1 MADLARLTLPSGNT
15 YNLKDSEAREMI
27 RELLNIHEYLGVTTT
42 LITDG
47 STTNPVEISGVSVTA
62 VASDLVTYEHD
73 EFVFSSVGTWQK
85 FGDLTS
91 LGALAYKNTASGNY
105 TPAGTVSQPS
115 FTGSELTSEGSYTP
129 QGSVSGAAVTLS
141 KKNIGSVTNAGSMPT
156 YTVSNETLVITAGAV
171 PTVETESVA
180 EDVDEVTQPTFS
192 GTAATLQVKGTPAGT
207 VSQPTFSG
215 TQDTITV
222 S

>member
-27 RELLNIHEYLGVTTT
+27 RELLNVHEYLGVTTT
-42 LITDG
+42 PITDG
-47 STTNPVEISGVSVTA
+47 STTNPVVISGVSVTA

-180 EDVDEVTQPTFS
+180 EDVDTVTQPTFS

>member
-15 YNLKDSEAREMI
+15 YNLKDNEAREMI
-27 RELLNIHEYLGVTTT
+27 RELLNVHEYLGITTT
-42 LITDG
+42 PITDG
-47 STTNPVEISGVSVTA
+47 STTNPVTIDGVSVTA
-62 VASDLVTYEHD
+62 VAGDLVTYEHD

-91 LGALAYKNTASGNY
+91 LGSLAYKNTASGNY

-129 QGSVSGAAVTLS
+129 QGSLSGATVTLS

-156 YTVSNETLVITAGAV
+156 YTVSDETLVITAGAV
-171 PTVETESVA
+171 PTVATESVA
-180 EDVDEVTQPTFS
+180 EDVDTVTQPTFS

-215 TQDTITV
+215 SQDTITV

>member
-15 YNLKDSEAREMI
+15 YNLKDREAREMI
-27 RELLNIHEYLGVTTT
+27 RELLNVHEYLGITTT
-42 LITDG
+42 PITDG
-47 STTNPVEISGVSVTA
+47 STTNPIIINGVSVTA
-62 VASDLVTYEHD
+62 VAGDLVTYEHD

-91 LGALAYKNTASGNY
+91 LGALAYKNTASGSY

-115 FTGSELTSEGSYTP
+115 FTGSELTSQGSYTP
-129 QGSVSGAAVTLS
+129 QGSISGTAVTLS
-141 KKNIGSVTNAGSMPT
+141 KKNIGSVTSAGSMPT
-156 YTVSNETLVITAGAV
+156 YTVSNETLVITAGEV
-171 PTVETESVA
+171 PTVATESVA
-180 EDVDEVTQPTFS
+180 EDVDSVTQPTFS
-192 GTAATLQVKGTPAGT
+192 GTAATLEVTGTPAGT

>member
-27 RELLNIHEYLGVTTT
+27 RELLNVHEYLGVTTT
-42 LITDG
+42 PITDG
-47 STTNPVEISGVSVTA
+47 STTNPVVISGVSVTA

-180 EDVDEVTQPTFS
+180 EDVDTVTQPSFS

>member
-27 RELLNIHEYLGVTTT
+27 RELLNVHEYLGVTTT
-42 LITDG
+42 PITDG
-47 STTNPVEISGVSVTA
+47 STTNPVVISGVSVTA

-115 FTGSELTSEGSYTP
+115 FTGSELTSQGSYTP

-156 YTVSNETLVITAGAV
+156 YTVSNETLVITAGEV
-171 PTVETESVA
+171 PTVATESVA
-180 EDVDEVTQPTFS
+180 EDVDTVTQPTFS

-207 VSQPTFSG
+207 VSQPTFNG